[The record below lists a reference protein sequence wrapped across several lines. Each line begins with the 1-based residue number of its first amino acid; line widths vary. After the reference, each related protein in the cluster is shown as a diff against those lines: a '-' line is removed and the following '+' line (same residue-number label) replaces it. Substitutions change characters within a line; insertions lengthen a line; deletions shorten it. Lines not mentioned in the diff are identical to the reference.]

1 MAYTEKNIFLEDYV
15 QLDFNGGTAGGG
27 TTVLFSNLEIV
38 SDVEYI
44 PDGAPETITSQ
55 TGKTFAS
62 WKQQAEYFRVR
73 LKYQQVA
80 TREKWETI
88 RSLIDSRYALDFRLN
103 GFVAP
108 FSAWPL
114 QVGQITPNENAN
126 LTARFEQAIIKLP
139 EDTPFDFQARAQGVK
154 RDEEIEFLVY
164 RSLTLPVPQTE
175 CDALSLLDFEVENAI
190 ISGAE
195 LVGILIALN
204 PSGLIQA
211 ITAYGAGILYKEG
224 VQVSTMSWNAIQG
237 RYEPDSAPFMLENDT
252 NYTFTVQMNVTT
264 VGGSDCTFTYSQ
276 PFRTGTVEATAP
288 TANTLYITQV
298 DSQLKEGSNLAAGYT
313 YNDAENN
320 AQDLSSTVVEL
331 WALDTN
337 NSSSTGTKLFDLT
350 HSSGTGTGNGVKTLD
365 QVTIPAS
372 AIDKYIALKVQPVSD
387 TAPTTGI
394 EYWFI
399 FDQTVVADIAAVVL
413 PTDFT
418 NPIPFEF
425 SVRVKSGAGYYLEF
439 SDNATPEYYEGN
451 GNLNGHSHTF
461 TTTSTPHTVTICCDP
476 TDILGLTSIGSG
488 LNGTVDLSQ
497 CTELDGVL
505 DLNGNANLTAC
516 TLPTTGTPV
525 LSRISLQ
532 NTGITGFDM
541 GSVRGDGTNYLFLQN
556 CTSLASFSQNTGVS
570 DVLYLGIQLQS
581 TLVTTVDVSNFNS
594 AVLLAISANASLT
607 SITYP
612 TNNTTTVTSFQVHDN
627 TNLTGTQDL
636 SGCTGGFRGIFYAY
650 NTDISAF
657 TFPLKSVFDSL
668 ASSSLYITDFRVQNS
683 NLSNPD
689 FSNVTNLSGRV
700 LLRNQILTTVTF
712 SSSSY
717 SGTFNEISIGTG
729 RLSGTLDL
737 SSAIN
742 WTGSGKIALATNPLL
757 TSVTTPT
764 MNTGAIQTLTMS
776 SCGFTSAAGF
786 GLSPLT
792 LSVSAI
798 SFNFSGN
805 TGLSSSEVDTLL
817 ATLDSKLTTGTGT
830 IDLTNTS
837 VPGTSGDASVAS
849 LALKGYT
856 VLTD

>member
-1 MAYTEKNIFLEDYV
+1 MAYTEKNIFLEDYI

-55 TGKTFAS
+55 TGKSFSS
-62 WKQQAEYFRVR
+62 WKPQAEYFRVR

-88 RSLIDSRYALDFRLN
+88 RSLIESRYALDFRLN

-126 LTARFEQAIIKLP
+126 LTARFDQAIIQLP

-175 CDALSLLDFEVENAI
+175 CAALSLSDYEVENAL
-190 ISGAE
+190 ISGGE

-211 ITAYGAGILYKEG
+211 ITAYGAGTLFKEG
-224 VQVSTMSWNAIQG
+224 SQDTTMSWNAIQG
-237 RYEPDSAPFMLENDT
+237 RYEPDSAPYLLENDT

-320 AQDLSSTVVEL
+320 AQDLASTVVEL

-337 NSSSTGTKLFDLT
+337 ISSSTGTKLFDLT

-439 SDNATPEYYEGN
+439 SGNATPEYYEGN
-451 GNLNGHSHTF
+451 GSLNGHSHTF
-461 TTTSTPHTVTICCDP
+461 TTVSTPHTVTICCDP
-476 TDILGLTSIGSG
+476 TDILGVTSIGSG
-488 LNGTVDLSQ
+488 LNGSVGLSTT
-497 CTELDGVL
+497 TELANVL
-505 DLNGNANLTAC
+505 DLSSNANLTGVP
-516 TLPTTGTPV
+516 LPTTGTPV
-525 LSRISLQ
+525 LQRISLQ
-532 NTGITGFDM
+532 NTGITAFDM
-541 GSVRGDGTNYLFLQN
+541 GSVRGDGSNFLFLFG
-556 CTSLASFSQNTGVS
+556 CTSLATFAQNTGVS
-570 DVLYLGIQLQS
+570 DVLYRGLRLQN
-581 TLVTTVDVSNFNS
+581 TVITSADVSNFNS
-594 AVLLAISANASLT
+594 ASLLAISANSVLA

-612 TNNTTTVTSFQVHDN
+612 TANTTRVTSFQTHDN
-627 TNLTGTQDL
+627 PSLVGNQDL
-636 SGCTGGFRGIFYAY
+636 SGCTAGFSGIFYGY
-650 NTDISAF
+650 NNGVTGYTLPA
-657 TFPLKSVFDSL
+657 KSVFDAL
-668 ASSSLYITDFRVQNS
+668 ASSTIYITDFRVQS
-683 NLSNPD
+683 SALVDPD
-689 FSNVTNLSGRV
+689 FSAITNLSGRV
-700 LLRNQILTTVTF
+700 LAGNQSLNTITFAASSYAGTF
-712 SSSSY
+712 SELNLG
-717 SGTFNEISIGTG
+717 SGGIVGALTLTSFDKWTDTG
-729 RLSGTLDL
+729 AMVL
-737 SSAIN
+737 SSN
-742 WTGSGKIALATNPLL
+742 SGL
-757 TSVTTPT
+757 TSVSMPT
-764 MNTGAIQTLTMS
+764 MTAGKIKTLTMS
-776 SCGFTSAAGF
+776 SCDFATAAAF
-786 GLSPLT
+786 GLSGLILAT
-792 LSVSAI
+792 DAI
-798 SFNFSGN
+798 SFNFSTNINLPSG
-805 TGLSSSEVDTLL
+805 EVDTLL

-837 VPGTSGDASVAS
+837 APGAAGDASVVS
-849 LALKGYT
+849 LAGKGYT